1 MDTTV
6 LVIVIVAVVV
16 LAAIIGF
23 IAWSAARKRR
33 TAELKDR
40 FGPEYDRTVE
50 RADDSRAAEADLEA
64 RRERRE
70 ELDIRPLTPA
80 SRDRYL
86 TGWREVQAR
95 FVDSPQIAVQQA
107 DELVIQV
114 MRERG
119 YPVDDFE
126 QRAADISVDHPH
138 LVEDYR
144 QAHRVSVSNDRGQA
158 ETEDLRRAMVHYR
171 NLFEDLLE
179 TPDTA
184 GREAG

>member
-1 MDTTV
+1 MSTTAI
-6 LVIVIVAVVV
+6 VILIVAVVV
-16 LAAIIGF
+16 VAAIIAF
-23 IAWSAARKRR
+23 VMWSAARKRR

-50 RADDSRAAEADLEA
+50 RADDTRAAEADLEA

-70 ELDIRPLTPA
+70 QLDIRPLAPA

-86 TGWREVQAR
+86 AGWREVQAR
-95 FVDSPQIAVQQA
+95 FVDSPQLAVQQG

-114 MRERG
+114 MRERR

-158 ETEDLRRAMVHYR
+158 ETEDLRRAMVHFR

-184 GREAG
+184 DRQTG

>member
-1 MDTTV
+1 MSTTAI
-6 LVIVIVAVVV
+6 VILIVAVVV
-16 LAAIIGF
+16 VAAIIAF
-23 IAWSAARKRR
+23 AVWSASRKRR

-50 RADDSRAAEADLEA
+50 RADDTRAAEADLEA
-64 RRERRE
+64 RREHRE
-70 ELDIRPLTPA
+70 QLDIQPLAPA

-86 TGWREVQAR
+86 AGWREVQAR
-95 FVDSPQIAVQQA
+95 FVDSPPLAVQQA

-114 MRERG
+114 MRERR

-126 QRAADISVDHPH
+126 QRAADVSVDHPH

-144 QAHRVSVSNDRGQA
+144 QAHRVSVANDRGQA

-184 GREAG
+184 DRQTG